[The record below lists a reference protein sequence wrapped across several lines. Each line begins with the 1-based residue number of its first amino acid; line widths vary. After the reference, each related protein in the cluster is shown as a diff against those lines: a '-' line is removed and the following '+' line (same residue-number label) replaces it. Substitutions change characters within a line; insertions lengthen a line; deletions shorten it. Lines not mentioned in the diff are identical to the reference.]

1 MNEPIDKPTSSNEH
15 TSSISRLCACETCV
29 AARSDQPQPSQQ
41 SSDDKPDRKGKG
53 RSLAA
58 TVAVV
63 ALVAV
68 IVGAFLLWPE
78 SNSSIIEN
86 ESEVAQTIA
95 LDDIDP
101 KAAAALEIFVS
112 YLQNSNDGSG
122 GGTVTIEAAAAL
134 EIFVSYLQN
143 SNDGSGEGTSTA
155 KAALAAF
162 VERGAVDETVS
173 ETEDEPVLTGTEV
186 EVDAES
192 ADSCALAAPLSSR
205 LITPEGATSLIE
217 ADPVE
222 EVALAA
228 PLSSRLITPEGA
240 TSLIEA
246 DPVEEVALAAPLSS
260 RLITPEGATSL
271 IEADPVEEVC

>member
-112 YLQNSNDGSG
+112 YLQNSND
-122 GGTVTIEAAAAL
+122 E
-134 EIFVSYLQN
+134 
-143 SNDGSGEGTSTA
+143 SGEGTSTA

-222 EVALAA
+222 EV
-228 PLSSRLITPEGA
+228 
-240 TSLIEA
+240 
-246 DPVEEVALAAPLSS
+246 
-260 RLITPEGATSL
+260 
-271 IEADPVEEVC
+271 C